1 MKQTKMKA
9 RKRVSKY
16 LNQMVADK
24 RDTPQAIFRID
35 TTEQKFNKEI
45 EYFDKILSL
54 LGLTDF

>member
-9 RKRVSKY
+9 RKKVSKY
-16 LNQMVADK
+16 LNQMVADN

-45 EYFDKILSL
+45 EYFDKILS
-54 LGLTDF
+54 